1 MKTRKFQIKWF
12 DDYHSIDFHADQNKM
27 KGFEIGA
34 FFRKGLTS
42 PGQLVYWGV
51 FWKSGKR
58 PAKAEILKALK
69 PMIAESDEFPLS
81 ENNL

>member
-27 KGFEIGA
+27 RGFEIGA
-34 FFRKGLTS
+34 FYAKDGPS
-42 PGQLVYWGV
+42 HLVYWGV

-69 PMIAESDEFPLS
+69 PMVIESDEFPLS